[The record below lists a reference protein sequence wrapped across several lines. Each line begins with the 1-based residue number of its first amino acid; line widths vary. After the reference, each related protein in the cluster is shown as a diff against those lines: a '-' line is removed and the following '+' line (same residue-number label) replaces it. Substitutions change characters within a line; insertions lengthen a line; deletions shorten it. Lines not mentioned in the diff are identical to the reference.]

1 MSARARLPAPDP
13 LHGALVK
20 IPLPGRAGALD
31 GFWHPG
37 HRRHDTL
44 LVFLHGMWGNFY
56 RSALKWA
63 SLRLAPEFGMDALSF
78 NNRGTGHATA
88 FERFPHCLADL
99 ESVRRWARASGY
111 RRIVWVGHSTGCQ
124 KAVHYL
130 ARRKPADTAALVLL
144 APADDL
150 AIVRRECGPRYASMV
165 RHARARTL
173 AGGPDADRP
182 DPRLNGFGARR
193 FLSIA
198 TPEAVEARLFDYGG
212 RMATFAS
219 LRLPILAVFGTREG
233 YACRPVEEM
242 GEILGARC
250 RSDDFEFHLVPGGD
264 HSFHG
269 REEPTMRRV
278 MEWIGRHL

>member
-150 AIVRRECGPRYASMV
+150 AIVRRESGPRYASMV
-165 RHARARTL
+165 RHARARAL

-182 DPRLNGFGARR
+182 EPIRPSGKTAPPSSGVTTGARR
-193 FLSIA
+193 GRPGRGRRKTRPRRSRSSGRCWTRARGRCA
-198 TPEAVEARLFDYGG
+198 TR
-212 RMATFAS
+212 ATA
-219 LRLPILAVFGTREG
+219 
-233 YACRPVEEM
+233 
-242 GEILGARC
+242 GE
-250 RSDDFEFHLVPGGD
+250 
-264 HSFHG
+264 
-269 REEPTMRRV
+269 
-278 MEWIGRHL
+278 